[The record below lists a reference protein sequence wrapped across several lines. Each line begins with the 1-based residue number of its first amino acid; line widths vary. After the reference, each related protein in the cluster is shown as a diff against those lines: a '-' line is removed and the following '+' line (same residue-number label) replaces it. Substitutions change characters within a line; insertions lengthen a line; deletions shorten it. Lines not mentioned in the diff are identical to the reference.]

1 MRVPVRNAIDLMYAC
16 LTAGSVFLGV
26 FLDASLLRICKEHLQ
41 RIVSAPRYRPV
52 YLRSG
57 RRNRVRC

>member
-1 MRVPVRNAIDLMYAC
+1 MRAPIRNTLELCVGGVIA
-16 LTAGSVFLGV
+16 VLGIL
-26 FLDASLLRICKEHLQ
+26 LDASLLSIFKTHFQ
-41 RIVSAPRYRPV
+41 RAISASHYRPV

>member
-1 MRVPVRNAIDLMYAC
+1 MRMPIRTALDLC
-16 LTAGSVFLGV
+16 VAGMAAVLG
-26 FLDASLLRICKEHLQ
+26 FALDASLLSIFKTHFQ
-41 RIVSAPRYRPV
+41 RAVSISRYRPV